1 VVEKCIVNVMVS
13 VPRFT

>member
-13 VPRFT
+13 LPRFT